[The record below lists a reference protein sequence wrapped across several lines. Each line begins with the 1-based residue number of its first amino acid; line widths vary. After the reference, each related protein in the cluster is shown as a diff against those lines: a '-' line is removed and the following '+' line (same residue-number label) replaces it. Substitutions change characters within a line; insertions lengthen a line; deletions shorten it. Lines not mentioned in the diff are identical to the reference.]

1 MKQIDLKTT
10 NGTQKILIEKGL
22 LQRTNDLIQKEYS
35 GSRVI
40 IITDSTIDRIY
51 GEEIKANFTNALYL
65 VVPEGEESK
74 DFKTVIDLSEQLVKN
89 GVTRHD
95 VILGLGGGMVT
106 DLAGFVASIYMRGM
120 NYVVMPTTLLGMVD
134 AAIGGKTGIDFHGK
148 NLIGTIYL
156 ADFVLIDPD
165 FLKSFP
171 DPHKLHGMG
180 EVIKYASIIDIS
192 LFENFEKEPIDIVT
206 IIEKSAQ
213 AKTNVVMQ
221 DLREGGMRKILN
233 FGHTFGHAIELAMNF
248 KLHHDKAI
256 SIGMVLANQVAQNL
270 GKQDAEVGNKIKNTL
285 EEFGLPTELP
295 AELTLNELAN
305 LIKKDKKRKGETID
319 FIVVTKLGKTEIIPL
334 RPEELIQLAA

>member
-1 MKQIDLKTT
+1 
-10 NGTQKILIEKGL
+10 
-22 LQRTNDLIQKEYS
+22 KEYP

-40 IITDSTIDRIY
+40 IITDSTIDQIY
-51 GEEIKANFTNALYL
+51 GKEIKANFTNALYL

-74 DFKTVIDLSEQLVKN
+74 DFKTVIDLSEQLVQN
-89 GVTRHD
+89 GITRHD

-120 NYVVMPTTLLGMVD
+120 NYMVMPTTLLGMVD

-180 EVIKYASIIDIS
+180 EVIKYAGIINAS
-192 LFENFEKEPIDIVT
+192 LFEDFEKKPMDIVT

-221 DLREGGMRKILN
+221 DLREEGMRKILN

-270 GKQDAEVGNKIKNTL
+270 GKQDAEIGNKIKNTL
-285 EEFGLPTELP
+285 EQFGLPTELP
-295 AELTLNELAN
+295 SELTLNELAE
-305 LIKKDKKRKGETID
+305 LIKKDKKRKGEIID
-319 FIVVTKLGKTEIIPL
+319 FIVVTELGKTEIIPL
-334 RPEELIQLAA
+334 KPEELVKLAA

>member
-1 MKQIDLKTT
+1 MKTIDLKTT
-10 NGTQKILIEKGL
+10 TGDQKILIEKGL
-22 LQRTNDLIQKEYS
+22 LKNTANLIQRQYPDS
-35 GSRVI
+35 SVI
-40 IITDSTIDRIY
+40 IITDSTSDQIY
-51 GEEIKANFTNALYL
+51 GKEIKANFTNALYL

-74 DFKTVIDLSEQLVKN
+74 DFKTVIDLSEQLVQN
-89 GVTRHD
+89 GITRHD

-120 NYVVMPTTLLGMVD
+120 NYMVMPTTLLGMVD

-180 EVIKYASIIDIS
+180 EVIKYAGIINAS
-192 LFENFEKEPIDIVT
+192 LFEDFEKKPMDIVT

-221 DLREGGMRKILN
+221 DLREEGMRKILN

-270 GKQDAEVGNKIKNTL
+270 GKQDAEIGNKIKNTL
-285 EEFGLPTELP
+285 EQFGLPTELP
-295 AELTLNELAN
+295 SELTLNELAE
-305 LIKKDKKRKGETID
+305 LIKKDKKRKGEIID
-319 FIVVTKLGKTEIIPL
+319 FIVVL
-334 RPEELIQLAA
+334 